1 VRAIGIQWTILASN
15 SNFSIFTNLYN
26 LYQSFSLLQL
36 FCSFSLLQVEEAKNI
51 LRESALA
58 LTNL

>member
-26 LYQSFSLLQL
+26 LYQSFSLLQ
-36 FCSFSLLQVEEAKNI
+36 VEEAKNI
-51 LRESALA
+51 SRESALA